1 MKPTVEEMEIALEAA
16 RRMRDADVDPHH
28 IAHCLIYLQDR
39 SVLLEEMLTRIER
52 FLHFG
57 LPEEEHTHLQRL
69 VNKIRELDRR
79 EAGVDELDYGL

>member
-1 MKPTVEEMEIALEAA
+1 MKPTVEEMEIAMEAA
-16 RRMRDADVDPHH
+16 RRMRDADVDPHN

-39 SVLLEEMLTRIER
+39 SVLLEEMLTHIER